1 MYDYIFKN
9 ALIADGTGGSL
20 YKANVATF
28 AGRIAFIG
36 KEDITRGKNVINAEG
51 KVLAPGFIDM
61 HTHMDLQILRER
73 NCSAR
78 IGQGITTDV
87 GGHCGIGTFPYSKNL
102 PIVGADVIG
111 LYPNWDWMDYTSFV
125 EYAEDG
131 GLGNNQI
138 ILVAHSAI
146 RLAVLGDDSSR
157 PATEKE
163 VEKMC
168 ALLASELKKGALGF
182 SSGLY
187 YAPCVYGDDY
197 ELEELLK
204 VVKSY
209 DRIFAVHHRCE
220 GNEVVESLEDLLKLS
235 LSTGVRTQI
244 AHLKAIGKKNQDKV
258 DKMLSL
264 IDEYRAKGAE
274 IYFDQYPYIYG
285 STSLYSLL
293 PPSILAYSKIEQRI
307 ALSMDNTREELKKE
321 IMNPVG
327 WDSVYEMVGPENI
340 GVLFLSSFPELKG
353 MNLVEVG
360 EKFGKEPLDAL
371 FDILSEEMGLAV
383 MTDVTTTEENVEKIM
398 KHEVMCYGSDSL
410 FSSPIPHPRSYHG
423 TVEFLS
429 KYVRD
434 RKVMPLE
441 EAIRRLSGA
450 AAERLGIGKER
461 GFIQEGLAADLVLF
475 DNEALSV
482 DEDSKTN
489 KGIEY
494 VLVNGIPAME
504 MGVLKNSRSGKIIS
518 ARS

>member
-1 MYDYIFKN
+1 MYDYIFRN
-9 ALIADGTGGSL
+9 VLVADGTGSEL

-36 KEDITRGKNVINAEG
+36 KEDITRGKNVINGEG
-51 KVLAPGFIDM
+51 KILAPGFIDM
-61 HTHMDLQILRER
+61 HTHMDLQVLREK

-87 GGHCGIGTFPYSKNL
+87 GGHCGIGTFPYSRTL

-111 LYPNWDWMDYTSFV
+111 LYDNWDWWDYTSFV
-125 EYAEDG
+125 ERAEEG

-138 ILVAHSAI
+138 FLVAHSAI
-146 RLAVLGDDSSR
+146 RLAVLKDDSSR
-157 PATEKE
+157 KATKEE

-168 ALLASELKKGALGF
+168 QVLSAELEKGAMGF
-182 SSGLY
+182 STGLY
-187 YAPCVYGDDY
+187 YAPCVYADDY
-197 ELEELLK
+197 ELEELLR

-209 DRIFAVHHRCE
+209 NRLFAVHHRCE

-235 LSTGVRTQI
+235 LATGVRTEI
-244 AHLKAIGKKNQDKV
+244 AHLKAIGKRNQEKV

-274 IYFDQYPYIYG
+274 VYYDQYPYIYG

-293 PPSILAYSKIEQRI
+293 PPSILAFSKIEQRI
-307 ALSMDNTREELKKE
+307 ALSMDNTREEIKAE

-340 GVLFLSSFPELKG
+340 GILFLSSFPELKG

-360 EKFGKEPLDAL
+360 EKLEKEPLEAL

-398 KHEVMCYGSDSL
+398 RHEAMCYGSDSL

-423 TVEFLS
+423 TIEFLT

-434 RKVMPLE
+434 RRIMSLE

-450 AAERLGIGKER
+450 AAERLGISKDR
-461 GFIQEGLAADLVLF
+461 GFVKEGLAADLVLF
-475 DNEALSV
+475 DYEALSI
-482 DEDSKTN
+482 DEEN
-489 KGIEY
+489 KVNHGIEY
-494 VLVNGIPAME
+494 VLVNGIPALE
-504 MGVLKNSRSGKIIS
+504 CGKLNNSRSGRVLSYKG
-518 ARS
+518 